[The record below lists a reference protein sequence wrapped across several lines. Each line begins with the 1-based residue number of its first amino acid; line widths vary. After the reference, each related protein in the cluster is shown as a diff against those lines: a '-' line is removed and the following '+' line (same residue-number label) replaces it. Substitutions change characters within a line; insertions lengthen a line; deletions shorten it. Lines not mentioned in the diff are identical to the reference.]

1 MKNNAIVH
9 FILKKKIFESF
20 LYYIIFANIIQKTL
34 VNMIIYLRMYNCFF
48 SKHPLPY
55 FRSEKSSEE
64 GRRKKYQNKEESV
77 TEQAPPLYV
86 EE

>member
-1 MKNNAIVH
+1 
-9 FILKKKIFESF
+9 
-20 LYYIIFANIIQKTL
+20 
-34 VNMIIYLRMYNCFF
+34 MIIYLRMYNCFF

-64 GRRKKYQNKEESV
+64 GRRKKSQNKEESL